1 MEEFKMN
8 IRKWF
13 GSTEQ
18 YDSNTEFNRC
28 LDKLL
33 VLYRRAIV
41 EYLESALPLE
51 DVQELIIS
59 AYRNNS
65 LPKGKI
71 IFLNWF
77 EEKGLSQIQLLANK
91 KDTKNEV
98 EVIAEIEYFY
108 FLLNEEMDFAYP
120 EDVRASLIN
129 IVNELPVLI
138 KEVAEKKSVFVT
150 AGYQIIDDYYS
161 IDQRMSINQSI
172 NQNIENTNWYQIIDS
187 VQSRGYTTQYVSVD
201 VKPALK
207 QVSFF

>member
-1 MEEFKMN
+1 MN